1 MKQENWVVENGWRLP
16 RIEVTGDI
24 GLRRPRPAQGCK
36 ADDDD
41 DEVLFKTSSSQSSPY
56 TSAYT

>member
-1 MKQENWVVENGWRLP
+1 
-16 RIEVTGDI
+16 
-24 GLRRPRPAQGCK
+24 LRRPRPAQGCK

-41 DEVLFKTSSSQSSPY
+41 DDDDEEEILFKTISSQSSPY